1 MNVWTKVAKCVKK
14 SELERADDW
23 RRFWD
28 RVRIGNKLVSMSL
41 FDVRLV
47 ANY

>member
-1 MNVWTKVAKCVKK
+1 MWMQVAKCVKK
-14 SELERADDW
+14 SELKHADDW

-28 RVRIGNKLVSMSL
+28 RIRIGIKLVSVSL
-41 FDVRLV
+41 FGVRLV

>member
-1 MNVWTKVAKCVKK
+1 MNLWMKVARCVKE
-14 SELERADDW
+14 SELERADGW
-23 RRFWD
+23 CRFWD
-28 RVRIGNKLVSMSL
+28 RVRIGNKLIGVSL